1 MPESETNR
9 YLKLYIGAMNCLQA
23 QYEGAEKVL
32 GHIKVIVG
40 QLHFQ
45 FSSQRN
51 VIDNSNAVPT
61 LRSEHSHEN
70 QLARKRENWIDL
82 SDIAILQPKKYL
94 LITYY
99 IDSCLSRGRLPDE
112 TALQATKTTVY
123 LPLPSF
129 ECQKSRTLP
138 DDFAL
143 YDLALQLGL
152 TGSNSDYDL
161 DDAADGGLDDAN
173 LACNASPG
181 LRNW

>member
-1 MPESETNR
+1 MPESETNK

-23 QYEGAEKVL
+23 QYEGAERVL

-45 FSSQRN
+45 SSSQRTA
-51 VIDNSNAVPT
+51 IDNSNAVPT
-61 LRSEHSHEN
+61 LRSEYSHET
-70 QLARKRENWIDL
+70 QLARKREKWIDL
-82 SDIAILQPKKYL
+82 SDIAMLQPKKYL

-112 TALQATKTTVY
+112 TALQATKTTIY
-123 LPLPSF
+123 LSPLSF
-129 ECQKSRTLP
+129 ECQKSRKMP
-138 DDFAL
+138 DDLAL

-161 DDAADGGLDDAN
+161 DDAADGSLDDAN
-173 LACNASPG
+173 LACIASPG
-181 LRNW
+181 LGNW